1 MSEDSIAWGRA
12 EAGASLPP
20 HKRLLAGF
28 KKKGWS
34 PSSSPSSAGPFESTH
49 TTVSS
54 FARLEDNPSSASL
67 VEVHRKDDVY
77 TGSLVKLENSFES
90 TSMAKV
96 EERGEDNLDSGS
108 IVKLDS
114 SLDSSSMVKLEEHDD
129 GFVEHGDREC
139 ASFASESMDL
149 YHRKSKRLR
158 ALPVDITK
166 KSKKKVSKAVST
178 DHFKQQK
185 SEPPQAFPGV
195 VTKKMKKKV
204 VSAEE
209 NLQSEGFSITD
220 TDKDVDASAVVVEA
234 SVDTEKMA
242 PSSIEH
248 AERDTIAAGKAEEV
262 KEGGTLPAAVRTIN
276 EESGE
281 DTRAAC
287 AGDLKPGLSTCSKAK
302 GGESVRCEVS
312 WNHRS
317 KVREEDGKPRRNHSR
332 KHHQRIKETDQNRQE
347 VQTGR
352 SSQTPLPL
360 SDEELALQLHRIMNS
375 SPRISRR
382 LSYKEDGP
390 LLYPKSN

>member
-158 ALPVDITK
+158 ALPV
-166 KSKKKVSKAVST
+166 
-178 DHFKQQK
+178 
-185 SEPPQAFPGV
+185 V
-195 VTKKMKKKV
+195 VTKKMKNNV
-204 VSAEE
+204 SVSVSAEKT
-209 NLQSEGFSITD
+209 LHAEGFSITD
-220 TDKDVDASAVVVEA
+220 TDKEVDVSAVVGDV
-234 SVDTEKMA
+234 SVDTNVIAMA
-242 PSSIEH
+242 PSDLE
-248 AERDTIAAGKAEEV
+248 ERNAMATVKAKEV
-262 KEGGTLPAAVRTIN
+262 KTGCTIPTAVRTI
-276 EESGE
+276 EEEAGK
-281 DTRAAC
+281 DAIVAC
-287 AGDLKPGLSTCSKAK
+287 AGDLKPVLSTCCKSEDD
-302 GGESVRCEVS
+302 ESVCCEVS
-312 WNHRS
+312 KPTWNHWS
-317 KVREEDGKPRRNHSR
+317 KLNEGDGKPRRN
-332 KHHQRIKETDQNRQE
+332 QNRQHHDGIKERMRE
-347 VQTGR
+347 VQAERG
-352 SSQTPLPL
+352 SLTPLPL
-360 SDEELALQLHRIMNS
+360 SDEELARQLHRIMNS

-382 LSYKEDGP
+382 LSYNENGP
-390 LLYPKSN
+390 LLSPKRK